1 MPIEIKEVIVKTT
14 VEKQPSQENSDELD
28 LKNLEEMKK
37 EILRTCEQL
46 INKVL
51 KNQNRRYRTG

>member
-51 KNQNRRYRTG
+51 KNQNRR